1 MSTATQHTE
10 KDRGAFS
17 SRKVFILAAIGS
29 AVGLGNIW
37 RFPYVAY
44 ENGGGAFIIPYLV
57 ALLTAGLP
65 FLLLDYGLGHRYR
78 GSAPLSFRRA
88 HRAAEGLGWWQVGI
102 CFVIAV
108 YYAAVI
114 AWAARY
120 TFFSLDKAWGDD
132 PEGFLFGTYLQAP
145 APGIGLDFVTG
156 VTVPLVLVWV
166 AVLVIMALGVQ
177 KGIGATAMV
186 FIPVLFVAFISL
198 VVVSLTLDGASAGL
212 NALFTPDW
220 GALGE
225 TTVWVAAFGQIFFSL
240 SVGFGIMITY
250 ASYVGRRSDMT
261 GSGLVVGFA
270 NSGFELLAGIG
281 VFAALGFMATSAGTS
296 VDEVATE
303 GLGLAFIA
311 FPAIISEAPAGAV
324 IGVLFFGSLVIAGV
338 TSLVSV
344 IEVVISAVRDKF
356 EMSRVGASMAVG
368 VPAATLS
375 IVLLG
380 TTTGVHVLDII
391 DHFIN
396 RFGILLVAVASMLA
410 LSWLFRKTT
419 LLREHLNRDGS
430 VHIGVWWQW
439 LIGLVA
445 PAALTFILVNE
456 VIDNIQEPYG
466 GYPTWMLNTLGWGLA
481 AAVVVIGFALARM
494 PWRENTFLGDPE
506 VEAQRAEQSEQ
517 DEELLM
523 STTAIIMM
531 LIAMTILWGGL
542 GLAIWN
548 ISRNPGEEPGVVRRD
563 L

>member
-1 MSTATQHTE
+1 MTE
-10 KDRGAFS
+10 AVEHSEKHRGAFS

-44 ENGGGAFIIPYLV
+44 ENGGGAFVIPYLV

-78 GSAPLSFRRA
+78 GSAPLSFRRT
-88 HRAAEGLGWWQVGI
+88 HRSAEGLGWWQVGI

-120 TFFSLDKAWGDD
+120 AFFSFDKAWGDD
-132 PEGFLFGTYLQAP
+132 PEGFLFGSYLQAGD
-145 APGIGLDFVTG
+145 PGISLDFVTG

-166 AVLVIMALGVQ
+166 AVLAIMALGVQ
-177 KGIGATAMV
+177 KGIGAASV
-186 FIPVLFVAFISL
+186 FFIPVLFIAFIAL
-198 VVVSLTLDGASAGL
+198 VLVALTLDGASAGL
-212 NALFTPDW
+212 DALFTPDW
-220 GALGE
+220 SALGE
-225 TTVWVAAFGQIFFSL
+225 TSVWIAAYGQIFFSL

-281 VFAALGFMATSAGTS
+281 VFAALGFMATAAGVG
-296 VDEVATE
+296 VDEVATD

-311 FPAIISEAPAGAV
+311 FPAIINEAPAGAL
-324 IGVLFFGSLVIAGV
+324 IGVLFFGSLVVAGV

-368 VPAATLS
+368 VPAAIIS
-375 IVLLG
+375 ITLLG
-380 TTTGVHVLDII
+380 TTTGVYVLDII

-396 RFGILLVAVASMLA
+396 RFGILLVAVVSMLA
-410 LSWLFRKTT
+410 LSWVFRKTG

-430 VHIGVWWQW
+430 VTIGRWWEW
-439 LIGLVA
+439 LIGIVA
-445 PAALTFILVNE
+445 PAALAFILANE
-456 VIDNIQEPYG
+456 FIDNLREPYE

-481 AAVVVIGFALARM
+481 AVVLVLGFVAARL
-494 PWRENTFLGDPE
+494 PWRDTTFLGDPE
-506 VEAQRAEQSEQ
+506 IQARQ
-517 DEELLM
+517 DER
-523 STTAIIMM
+523 S
-531 LIAMTILWGGL
+531 
-542 GLAIWN
+542 N
-548 ISRNPGEEPGVVRRD
+548 
-563 L
+563 